1 MKMAAI
7 LNGFEGEVSEPSF
20 SRKGFLGSNLL
31 RETWEANLPA
41 PPPFP
46 YITSGEINK
55 KQKTVKNMTGTEAGS
70 KTNGSGIRSNGTGRL
85 HFAESIFSIDPS
97 MHEVY
102 RDMGSPFTTGG
113 LDDIA
118 GLDTPEDFAGYTA
131 PEGIRDRVAR
141 HHLKSRPQ
149 HDKRTE
155 KEKRGREQP
164 LGFEGVKRYTHALAV
179 LEEDVDQYLR
189 EEKTG
194 LAKVSHNVRSFVVGK
209 VLGRRLY
216 TIDELFALQL
226 QHAGGLE
233 QNLDA
238 LVRGG
243 REALRELVVYSER
256 TSEAFYT
263 GLSKKQFKEN
273 ELALNVHCLQ
283 ELEGQLRELDLTS
296 PDYFPIRRDADQ
308 LRRQLEEEGYVH
320 QRAMRRTENAKAELE
335 YLTLYEQLFRVS
347 THVSETAREEAKA
360 LLRHIQHTRQVYFF
374 VQQQLLAGE
383 ALTHAADILRK
394 ATHEVDKTVQNG
406 LKEIATLARKIPGNT
421 DFYVNASEHARTLV
435 DGLRTA
441 TTDVD
446 SRYGAML
453 DKYIAEHRERRGQE
467 VSQPTPGV
475 YVRVPGAN

>member
-1 MKMAAI
+1 
-7 LNGFEGEVSEPSF
+7 
-20 SRKGFLGSNLL
+20 
-31 RETWEANLPA
+31 
-41 PPPFP
+41 
-46 YITSGEINK
+46 
-55 KQKTVKNMTGTEAGS
+55 MTGTEAGS
-70 KTNGSGIRSNGTGRL
+70 KANGSGNGSGVRSNGTGRL
-85 HFAESIFSIDPS
+85 HLAESLFSTDPS

-118 GLDTPEDFAGYTA
+118 GLDTPEDFIGYTA
-131 PEGIRDRVAR
+131 PEGIRDRVSR
-141 HHLKSRPQ
+141 HHLKSHQRKPKKTGKQ
-149 HDKRTE
+149 SRDQD
-155 KEKRGREQP
+155 QP
-164 LGFEGVKRYTHALAV
+164 LGFEGVKRYTHALAT
-179 LEEDVDQYLR
+179 LEQDVDQYLR

-194 LAKVSHNVRSFVVGK
+194 LAKVSHGVKSFVVGK

-226 QHAGGLE
+226 QNASGLE

-243 REALRELVVYSER
+243 REALHELVVYSER
-256 TSEAFYT
+256 TAETFYK
-263 GLSKKQFKEN
+263 GLSRKQLKEN
-273 ELALNVHCLQ
+273 ELAVNAHRLLQ
-283 ELEGQLRELDLTS
+283 LEGQLRELDLTS

-308 LRRQLEEEGYVH
+308 LRRQIEEEGYVH

-335 YLTLYEQLFRVS
+335 YLTLYEQLFRLS
-347 THVSETAREEAKA
+347 THVSETAREEAQA

-383 ALTHAADILRK
+383 ALTHAADVLRK
-394 ATHEVDKTVQNG
+394 ATNEVDKTVQNG
-406 LKEIATLARKIPGNT
+406 LREIATLAKRIPGNT

-453 DKYIAEHRERRGQE
+453 DGYIAKHREQRTQE
-467 VSQPTPGV
+467 PNQSGPSV